1 MKVNKKA
8 NFWFGITLLLWA
20 SFWIDEII
28 VLINGIPLN
37 GVKLK
42 GLLYV
47 QFFTPIMLFISVI
60 FFTNPNY
67 RFTKKSLLFLITPL
81 FYLGVLI
88 VDHIKNLD
96 SKVLTTT
103 LILGHTLGYTFLSYF
118 KIRKHQLKIK
128 SFASETI
135 EIDLKWLEY
144 IMITVLSIA
153 LIISVFNII
162 YFGLPLN
169 LYMNIVMLFVVLFIA
184 YNILKQKE
192 IFPLKASHRAE
203 VIALHNTSIDEPKTE
218 KRKLIED
225 DELVVFKSKLHDFVL
240 NQEIYLNSDI
250 NLAALAEAMHLST
263 HQLSYVINNGFN
275 QNFFQ
280 FINSYRV
287 EKAKRL
293 LQDPESEK
301 LSILGIAFE
310 SGFSSKT
317 AFNTTFKRIT
327 GQTPSQFKKERS
339 SL

>member
-1 MKVNKKA
+1 M
-8 NFWFGITLLLWA
+8 
-20 SFWIDEII
+20 
-28 VLINGIPLN
+28 
-37 GVKLK
+37 
-42 GLLYV
+42 
-47 QFFTPIMLFISVI
+47 
-60 FFTNPNY
+60 
-67 RFTKKSLLFLITPL
+67 
-81 FYLGVLI
+81 
-88 VDHIKNLD
+88 
-96 SKVLTTT
+96 
-103 LILGHTLGYTFLSYF
+103 
-118 KIRKHQLKIK
+118 
-128 SFASETI
+128 
-135 EIDLKWLEY
+135 
-144 IMITVLSIA
+144 
-153 LIISVFNII
+153 
-162 YFGLPLN
+162 
-169 LYMNIVMLFVVLFIA
+169 
-184 YNILKQKE
+184 
-192 IFPLKASHRAE
+192 
-203 VIALHNTSIDEPKTE
+203 HNTSIDEPKTE

-240 NQEIYLNSDI
+240 NQEIYLSSDI

-327 GQTPSQFKKERS
+327 GQTPTQFKNS